1 MLQGYLA
8 KLGLGN
14 LVSTGMLSINVL
26 FGNYI
31 QVNALDFL
39 PNLEAITG
47 IPTGAPIPLHMSQP
61 LYMPATLTWLIAAT
75 PDAAAAN
82 LSKALLFKGGA
93 SGLGSR
99 KSFTADPCW
108 CLLLMC

>member
-26 FGNYI
+26 FGNFI

-39 PNLEAITG
+39 PSLESVTG
-47 IPTGAPIPLHMSQP
+47 IPTGTPPTPLRFSRC
-61 LYMPATLTWLIAAT
+61 
-75 PDAAAAN
+75 
-82 LSKALLFKGGA
+82 LSYVE
-93 SGLGSR
+93 
-99 KSFTADPCW
+99 
-108 CLLLMC
+108 LLLL